1 MVDPCKV
8 LFLTACLP
16 SAGARASALD
26 QTPAGDDTMKRWSW
40 MLVAVVTLGLA
51 VGSVMAAGE
60 AAPVKAAPTATA
72 AAPTATAAAPTA
84 TAAAPTATVA
94 APTATVA
101 APTATA
107 AAPTATVAAP
117 TATAPAA
124 TSTAESESKKA
135 FLADLALMTKECKLS
150 DEQVAKMKETQAT
163 AEAESEKWEKVNG
176 DKIEAAQKAYNA
188 AVAARDQTAL
198 RKAMEDSAPLV
209 AEIKALRA
217 KYQTAFANI
226 LTEEQKNSWKAF
238 LFWRN
243 VKGELEEMVGLTEEQ
258 ATKMR
263 PLCDAAATQ
272 ISALKQD
279 DPDAL
284 AKSIT
289 IQNDLR
295 NKIRDTIL
303 TADQKKK
310 LEAMMAPL
318 PPLPPIV
325 PAPTPTAAPAPVAP
339 KAEK

>member
-1 MVDPCKV
+1 
-8 LFLTACLP
+8 
-16 SAGARASALD
+16 
-26 QTPAGDDTMKRWSW
+26 MKRWPW
-40 MLVAVVTLGLA
+40 IFVAVAAFGLA
-51 VGSVMAAGE
+51 VGSAMAAGE
-60 AAPVKAAPTATA
+60 ATKPAAPVKAAPTATA
-72 AAPTATAAAPTA
+72 AVPTATAAVPTA
-84 TAAAPTATVA
+84 TA
-94 APTATVA
+94 
-101 APTATA
+101 
-107 AAPTATVAAP
+107 AAP

-135 FLADLALMTKECKLS
+135 FLTDLALMTKECKLS

-176 DKIEAAQKAYNA
+176 DKIEASQKAYNA

-198 RKAMEDSAPLV
+198 RKAMEESAPLV

-217 KYQTAFANI
+217 KYQAAFASI

-243 VKGELEEMVGLTEEQ
+243 VKDELEEMVGLTEEQ

-263 PLCDAAATQ
+263 PLCDAAAAQ

-318 PPLPPIV
+318 PPLPPTT